1 MRSPAHGLGVVAL
14 ALFAACAVPTELPTY
29 DTVWNVPV
37 KSTTISVN
45 SFLPAGEVTATPDNS
60 AFQVT
65 VSPSS
70 TGITRSLGQ
79 DCSACVVAN
88 GFTVPKPPFSGGG
101 TASLGLPSNVST
113 VTLVRD
119 TLTVS
124 ITNGF
129 NFDPIRPSA
138 GARGYFTITVTSG
151 ANVVGR
157 DSVDGSTTALAANST
172 LVRRIPLAG
181 TVSGSGGLQV
191 TSQLNSPLGD
201 PVTIDVS
208 RQISLSA
215 SVGTVYVSSAQVS
228 LANQNVSSPPTEMD
242 LSGIDSTIVRRANG
256 ASLLLAVDNPF
267 NATGTLKVDLVGG
280 STITKSIVLTGGS
293 STPSVDFTG
302 DEIRALLGQKV
313 SVTFSGAVN
322 GANVTIQPGQSLSV
336 TSRLQLSLTVG
347 KL

>member
-14 ALFAACAVPTELPTY
+14 AVLAACAVPTELPTY

-45 SFLPAGEVTATPDNS
+45 SFLPVGQVTATPDNS

-70 TGITRSLGQ
+70 TSITRSLSQ
-79 DCSACVVAN
+79 DCAACAVVN
-88 GFTVPKPPFSGGG
+88 GLTAPKPPFSGGG
-101 TASLGLPSNVST
+101 TASLGLPGDVST

-119 TLTVS
+119 TLTVT

-138 GARGYFTITVTSG
+138 SARGYFTIVVTSG

-157 DSVDGSTTALAANST
+157 DSVDGATTALAANST
-172 LVRRIPLAG
+172 LVRKIPLAG
-181 TVSGSGGLQV
+181 TVSGAGGLQV

-201 PVTIDVS
+201 PVVIDVS

-215 SVGTVYVSSAQVS
+215 SVGSVFVSSAQVT

-242 LSGIDSTIVRRANG
+242 LSGIDSTIVRRADG
-256 ASLLLAVDNPF
+256 ASLLLNIVNPF
-267 NATGTLKVDLVGG
+267 NATGNLKVDLAG
-280 STITKSIVLTGGS
+280 SSVISKSIALTGGS
-293 STPSVDFTG
+293 STPSVTFTR

-322 GANVTIQPGQSLSV
+322 GSNVTIQPGQILSV